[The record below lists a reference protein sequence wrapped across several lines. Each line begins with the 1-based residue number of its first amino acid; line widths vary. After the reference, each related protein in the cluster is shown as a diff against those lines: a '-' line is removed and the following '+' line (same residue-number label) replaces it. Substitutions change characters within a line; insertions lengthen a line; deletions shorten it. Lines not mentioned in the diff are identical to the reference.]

1 MDSLVDDIDKET
13 QEMEFEEKDSQ
24 EDYEKTMGDASA
36 KRAEDSK
43 SLTDKEA
50 AKAETEASKQSNMD
64 SKMATFTQLME
75 TKQVLVDLHKDCDWL
90 LSKYDERKE
99 ARTNEIDALKKA
111 KDVLKGADYSLLQ
124 VTGKQT
130 RLMKVAGK
138 QTRLQR

>member
-1 MDSLVDDIDKET
+1 
-13 QEMEFEEKDSQ
+13 MEFDEKDAQ
-24 EDYEKTMGDASA
+24 DDYEKMMTDASD

-43 SLTDKEA
+43 SMTDKEA
-50 AKAETEASKQSNMD
+50 AKAETEASKQD
-64 SKMATFTQLME
+64 HEDTKMATSTELME

-90 LSKYDERKE
+90 LSKYEERKT

-138 QTRLQR
+138 QARLHR